1 MLMSVNLQ
9 QPMGNGTTPFTYS
22 DLVTT
27 LQQDAWTTVVYF
39 PGYGTDKII
48 CTDSVLN
55 PAIQWCAP
63 KAETWEP
70 PAYKA
75 VIIPVIPQE
84 NSIFSAI
91 AERDILV
98 HHRSEERRVG

>member
-1 MLMSVNLQ
+1 MSARDGGMLMSVNLQ

-75 VIIPVIPQE
+75 VIIPVIRPVIPPGQK
-84 NSIFSAI
+84 I
-91 AERDILV
+91 
-98 HHRSEERRVG
+98 G